1 MKAKMFVLGSVVNT
15 DDAEMM
21 LDGSTVKVG
30 VHEFP
35 LLEWLRTE
43 LGDTVTPDGKML
55 VCAVAPTGQQIHREH
70 PFCGSGTVA
79 GISDAAILL
88 LFKPGEGGTV
98 NLDGRRRAHDTG
110 IYFKNGV
117 LNSQVQPDIAV
128 TIHRLYIEDDEDS
141 EVRATQ
147 TLTVYGDTAAF
158 GDIRWTLPGHT
169 VALLTALQRMPG
181 WAIAHLELDQNRTF
195 ASQLVQGLGAVVLHH
210 DDHHA
215 LVAVPEAFNG
225 TVHVSYRSDEDT
237 VELRYNGGTFSF
249 KDDDSDDD
257 NEKMEA
263 ELGLAHVVVWN
274 FEPDGRHKQ
283 SERRPRWDDDMLE
296 VGDESLKLTPEQI
309 IVWKWLRQSGAAIVV
324 LRSKESENDFMP
336 KHYGIAPH
344 GVFKGTGIVI
354 AGDDELVVL
363 GMRPGDHG
371 FIAMEDGSS
380 QLRRLPIFFTGKTL
394 LPVTPRELRKVVH

>member
-1 MKAKMFVLGSVVNT
+1 MKAKMYVLGGVVNT
-15 DDAEMM
+15 DDVDMM

-35 LLEWLRTE
+35 LLEWLRAE
-43 LGDTVTPDGKML
+43 LTDTGTPDGKTL
-55 VCAVAPTGQQIHREH
+55 VCAVAPAGQQIHREH

-79 GISDAAILL
+79 GINDAAVLL
-88 LFKPGEGGTV
+88 LFKPGDGGTV
-98 NLDGRRRAHDTG
+98 NLDGRRRTQDTG
-110 IYFKNGV
+110 IYFKSGV
-117 LNSQVQPDIAV
+117 LSSQVQPDIAV
-128 TIHRLYIEDDEDS
+128 AIHRLYIEDDEDS
-141 EVRATQ
+141 EVRAAQ
-147 TLTVYGDTAAF
+147 ALTVYDDIAAF
-158 GDIRWTLPGHT
+158 GDIRWTLPSHT

-195 ASQLVQGLGAVVLHH
+195 ASQFLQGLGAVVLHH

-215 LVAVPEAFNG
+215 LVAVPEAFSG

-237 VELRYNGGTFSF
+237 VELHYNGGTFSF
-249 KDDDSDDD
+249 KDDGDDD
-257 NEKMEA
+257 KKMEA

-274 FEPDGRHKQ
+274 FEPDGRHKL

-309 IVWKWLRQSGAAIVV
+309 TVWKWLRQAGAVIVV
-324 LRSKESENDFMP
+324 LRSKESNNDFMP
-336 KHYGIAPH
+336 EHYALAPY

-354 AGDDELVVL
+354 AADDELVVL
-363 GMRPGDHG
+363 AMRPGDHG
-371 FIAMEDGSS
+371 LIAMEDSSS

-394 LPVTPRELRKVVH
+394 LPVTPRELRKVVN